1 MKSIYGFLQ
10 KKLNDF
16 LFREAKASFGLEEI
30 QMKKNIGKKASTF
43 TSVKISFVFLTF
55 SSNSKEA

>member
-30 QMKKNIGKKASTF
+30 QMKKKT
-43 TSVKISFVFLTF
+43 
-55 SSNSKEA
+55 